1 MIGCC
6 SGFGDLLLRLITCV
20 ASVMFGWWLVVCV
33 LDLLVLVGL

>member
-6 SGFGDLLLRLITCV
+6 SGFGDLLLRLIKCV